1 MTRFDRIIRACPLCG
16 DKDFKRLFS
25 KDGLEFAKCRGCGL
39 VYINPQPADDEISA
53 LYSEDYYK
61 PWGLDTDSSVVSE
74 MKITTF
80 DDKLTMVERFIKKG
94 RILDIGCATGF
105 FLEAA
110 MRRGWDAFGVEIV
123 PYSAEIAQ
131 GRFGKDKV
139 FNGELEAASYRDGFF
154 DVVFMSDL
162 VEHVKEIDAFF
173 KEVSRIVKVGGII
186 AIVTPNIESLS
197 YRLMRRSWPHLK
209 MEHLYYFSPSTMK
222 RLLEREGF
230 NPVHISAATKALN
243 LSYIERQASTY
254 HRPVLT
260 PVIKMLTALVPK
272 NLKNWNF
279 KVKSGEMLMI
289 GERVTKN
296 GK

>member
-1 MTRFDRIIRACPLCG
+1 MARFERIIRACPVCE

-25 KDGLEFAKCRGCGL
+25 KDGLEFIKCRSCGL
-39 VYINPQPADDEISA
+39 VYINPQPADNEISA

-74 MKITTF
+74 MKIATF

-110 MRRGWDAFGVEIV
+110 KRKGWDVFGVEIS
-123 PYSAEIAQ
+123 PYSAAIAQ
-131 GRFGKDKV
+131 ERFGKDRV
-139 FNGELEAASYRDGFF
+139 FNGPLEAASYKDGFF

-162 VEHVKEIDAFF
+162 VEHVKDLDLFL
-173 KEVSRIVKVGGII
+173 KEVFRIVKVKGII

-197 YRLMRRSWPHLK
+197 YRIMRKLWPHLK

-230 NPVHISAATKALN
+230 NPIYMSAATKALN
-243 LSYIERQASTY
+243 LSYVERQFSTY
-254 HRPVLT
+254 PMPLLSPALKLLAAVL
-260 PVIKMLTALVPK
+260 PDG
-272 NLKNWNF
+272 LKNR
-279 KVKSGEMLMI
+279 KVMVHTGEMFVI
-289 GERVTKN
+289 AERVIEN
-296 GK
+296 G